1 MTADE
6 HGVTLGRRDVSIL
19 EADGDNDRATVSRLK
34 STEPNTS
41 GE

>member
-1 MTADE
+1 MNM
-6 HGVTLGRRDVSIL
+6 GLLWGRRDVSIL
-19 EADGDNDRATVSRLK
+19 EADGDNDPATVSRLK